1 MPRCIYVL
9 VFLFLMSNTKAQ
21 RLVLPGD
28 FPDPS
33 IAKIGDSYY
42 ASATTSNWM
51 PAFPILKS
59 NDLVNW
65 KLVDH
70 AFKELPE
77 WADYYFWAPEISYDN
92 GKVYLYY
99 SAHKKGGNLCVGIA
113 SADKPE
119 GPFKDHGP
127 IICEAAGSIDAFPMR
142 DEKGKLHI
150 IWKED
155 GNSVRKP
162 TPIWIQELNEERT
175 AVLGEKKLLFLNDLP
190 WEANLVEGVSM
201 MRHGQYIYAFYA
213 AAGCCGIGCTYQ
225 SGIARSKS
233 LAGPWEKYANNP
245 VLVNEAQWRCPGH
258 GTPVEKDNKFYFLYH
273 AYDSAGTVYTGRQG
287 LVKEFVFT
295 ADGWV
300 KFVDAPQAPTKPIQ
314 TKTDLFNGSVLQND
328 WQWSVFTP
336 AKTSVANGLLSLD
349 AVPGGAN
356 YVAQKTLSPNYKA
369 TAEINSKKSTA
380 SAGIS
385 LVGDEKNQ
393 VTAYLRNNRI
403 ELVQTR
409 QGKDSVLLTQAVSR
423 SKKTYLAMQVAN
435 GKDISFFVGKNQKAL
450 TPLNAKPIDGTF
462 LPPWDRALRVALI
475 AKAGTAGTAMF
486 DSFEME
492 ELAK

>member
-1 MPRCIYVL
+1 MLFMPPQDAVALAVPTNRVL
-9 VFLFLMSNTKAQ
+9 PVPKAWQVPGKNMPTTLCSLMKRNGDVRVMARLLKKIINFISYTTLMTA
-21 RLVLPGD
+21 LVLC
-28 FPDPS
+28 
-33 IAKIGDSYY
+33 
-42 ASATTSNWM
+42 T
-51 PAFPILKS
+51 
-59 NDLVNW
+59 
-65 KLVDH
+65 
-70 AFKELPE
+70 
-77 WADYYFWAPEISYDN
+77 
-92 GKVYLYY
+92 
-99 SAHKKGGNLCVGIA
+99 
-113 SADKPE
+113 
-119 GPFKDHGP
+119 
-127 IICEAAGSIDAFPMR
+127 
-142 DEKGKLHI
+142 
-150 IWKED
+150 
-155 GNSVRKP
+155 
-162 TPIWIQELNEERT
+162 
-175 AVLGEKKLLFLNDLP
+175 LG
-190 WEANLVEGVSM
+190 
-201 MRHGQYIYAFYA
+201 
-213 AAGCCGIGCTYQ
+213 
-225 SGIARSKS
+225 AR
-233 LAGPWEKYANNP
+233 G
-245 VLVNEAQWRCPGH
+245 
-258 GTPVEKDNKFYFLYH
+258 
-273 AYDSAGTVYTGRQG
+273 
-287 LVKEFVFT
+287 FT

-356 YVAQKTLSPNYKA
+356 YVAQKTLSPNYTA

-409 QGKDSVLLTQAVSR
+409 QGDDPR
-423 SKKTYLAMQVAN
+423 DCRHMVAN
-435 GKDISFFVGKNQKAL
+435 GKDISFFVGKNRKAL